1 MVKTKAAALLLV
13 LALGGCAPTPDRSAE
28 YMDPPSP
35 EKQLDRTLAASDKG
49 PTQWS
54 PAVTVPLYP
63 VILVVDTGI
72 KFVGAT
78 YRWIAAFFGGGDDRP
93 DVPERL
99 ERQAEKIPKN

>member
-1 MVKTKAAALLLV
+1 VKTSAAALALL
-13 LALGGCAPTPDRSAE
+13 LALAGCARTPDRSEE

-35 EKQLDRTLAASDKG
+35 EKQLDRTLAASEKA
-49 PTQWS
+49 PSQWS
-54 PAVTVPLYP
+54 PAVTIPLYP
-63 VILVVDTGI
+63 VILVVDTSI